1 MWGAIVQ
8 AIDHAM
14 GRMNEG
20 MGSGIKVAESQSG
33 GGGGAAAAKPASS
46 GFNLASAAKD
56 IAGLTKDK
64 SSEDK
69 ATEEAEKAKEAT
81 KEATKETTKETTEEV
96 AEGAGKAENA
106 AIISDCRLKELF
118 GTDDIVK
125 LFSHINSYEF
135 KYTPKAL
142 RLYNGTKGVDEGTN
156 IGVMA
161 QELEENPVTE
171 NTVID
176 DENGYKNIETNKLAA
191 ADTAVLADVCKRLI
205 AIEEKLGLSKE

>member
-20 MGSGIKVAESQSG
+20 MGSGIKVAESQNG
-33 GGGGAAAAKPASS
+33 GGGGAAMAKPAS
-46 GFNLASAAKD
+46 GANLASAVKD

-69 ATEEAEKAKEAT
+69 AAEEATEEAEKATEANKEAT
-81 KEATKETTKETTEEV
+81 KEATEEV
-96 AEGAGKAENA
+96 AEDDKT
-106 AIISDCRLKELF
+106 ISDCRLKELF
-118 GTDDIVK
+118 GTDDIVE

-191 ADTAVLADVCKRLI
+191 TEAAVLADVCKRLI

>member
-20 MGSGIKVAESQSG
+20 MGSGIKVAESQNGG
-33 GGGGAAAAKPASS
+33 GGGGAAMAKPASS
-46 GFNLASAAKD
+46 GANLASAVKD

-69 ATEEAEKAKEAT
+69 ATEEATEEAEKAKEAT
-81 KEATKETTKETTEEV
+81 KEATKETTEEV
-96 AEGAGKAENA
+96 AEGDK
-106 AIISDCRLKELF
+106 IISDCRLKELF

>member
-14 GRMNEG
+14 GRINEG
-20 MGSGIKVAESQSG
+20 MGSGIKVAESQG
-33 GGGGAAAAKPASS
+33 GGGSGAAMAKPAS
-46 GFNLASAAKD
+46 GANLASVAKS
-56 IAGLTKDK
+56 IANIKDEK

-69 ATEEAEKAKEAT
+69 ATEEAAKEAEKAT
-81 KEATKETTKETTEEV
+81 EATKETTEEV
-96 AEGAGKAENA
+96 AEDGK
-106 AIISDCRLKELF
+106 IISDCRLKELF
-118 GTDDIVK
+118 GTDDIVE

-191 ADTAVLADVCKRLI
+191 TEAAVLADVCKRLI

>member
-20 MGSGIKVAESQSG
+20 MGSGIKVAESQG
-33 GGGGAAAAKPASS
+33 GGSSGAAMAKPAS
-46 GFNLASAAKD
+46 GANLASAAKNLAS
-56 IAGLTKDK
+56 ISGDK

-69 ATEEAEKAKEAT
+69 ATEEAAKEAE
-81 KEATKETTKETTEEV
+81 KAKETTKEATEE
-96 AEGAGKAENA
+96 AAGDGN
-106 AIISDCRLKELF
+106 IISDCRLKELF
-118 GTDDIVK
+118 GTDDIVE

-142 RLYNGTKGVDEGTN
+142 RLYNGARGVDEGTN

-191 ADTAVLADVCKRLI
+191 TEAAVLADVCKRLI
-205 AIEEKLGLSKE
+205 AIEEKLGINKE

>member
-20 MGSGIKVAESQSG
+20 MGSGIKVAESQNG
-33 GGGGAAAAKPASS
+33 GGGGAAMAKPAS
-46 GFNLASAAKD
+46 GANLASAVKS
-56 IAGLTKDK
+56 IANINGEK

-69 ATEEAEKAKEAT
+69 AAEEATEEAEKATEANKEAT
-81 KEATKETTKETTEEV
+81 KEATEEV
-96 AEGAGKAENA
+96 AEDGN
-106 AIISDCRLKELF
+106 IISDCRLKELF
-118 GTDDIVK
+118 GTDDIVE

-161 QELEENPVTE
+161 QELEENPVTANMIVE
-171 NTVID
+171 

-191 ADTAVLADVCKRLI
+191 TEAAVLADVCKRLI

>member
-20 MGSGIKVAESQSG
+20 MGAGIKVADSQSG
-33 GGGGAAAAKPASS
+33 GGSGGAAMAKPAS
-46 GFNLASAAKD
+46 GANLASAVKD

-69 ATEEAEKAKEAT
+69 AAEEATEEAEKAKDAT
-81 KEATKETTKETTEEV
+81 KEATKDATKEATEEV
-96 AEGAGKAENA
+96 AEGDN
-106 AIISDCRLKELF
+106 IISDCRLKELF

-191 ADTAVLADVCKRLI
+191 TEAAVLADVCKRLI
-205 AIEEKLGLSKE
+205 AIEEKLGINKE

>member
-20 MGSGIKVAESQSG
+20 MGSGIKVAESQNG
-33 GGGGAAAAKPASS
+33 GGGGAAMAKPAS
-46 GFNLASAAKD
+46 GANLASAVKD

-69 ATEEAEKAKEAT
+69 AAEEATEEAEKAKETT
-81 KEATKETTKETTEEV
+81 KEATEEV
-96 AEGAGKAENA
+96 AEETGKAEDA

>member
-1 MWGAIVQ
+1 MLGAIVQ
-8 AIDHAM
+8 AIDHAL
-14 GRMNEG
+14 GRMHEG
-20 MGSGIKVAESQSG
+20 MGSGIKVAEAQG
-33 GGGGAAAAKPASS
+33 GGSGGAAATKPAS
-46 GFNLASAAKD
+46 GFNLASAAKN

-69 ATEEAEKAKEAT
+69 ATEEATEEAEKAKEA
-81 KEATKETTKETTEEV
+81 TKETTEEV
-96 AEGAGKAENA
+96 AEGDN
-106 AIISDCRLKELF
+106 IISDCRLKELF
-118 GTDDIVK
+118 GTDDIVE

-176 DENGYKNIETNKLAA
+176 DENGYKNIETNKLTA

>member
-20 MGSGIKVAESQSG
+20 MGSGIKVAESQG
-33 GGGGAAAAKPASS
+33 GGGSGGAAAAKPAS

-69 ATEEAEKAKEAT
+69 AAEEATKEAEKATEAT
-81 KEATKETTKETTEEV
+81 KEATEEV
-96 AEGAGKAENA
+96 AKDDN
-106 AIISDCRLKELF
+106 IISDCRLKELF
-118 GTDDIVK
+118 GTDDIVE

-142 RLYNGTKGVDEGTN
+142 RLYDGTKGVDEGTN

-191 ADTAVLADVCKRLI
+191 TEAAVLADVCKRLI

>member
-1 MWGAIVQ
+1 MWGAIIQ

-20 MGSGIKVAESQSG
+20 MGSGIKVAEAQG
-33 GGGGAAAAKPASS
+33 GGSGGAAAAKPAS
-46 GFNLASAAKD
+46 GANLASAAKD

-69 ATEEAEKAKEAT
+69 AAEEATEEAKKAAEDAKEAEKAEDAT
-81 KEATKETTKETTEEV
+81 
-96 AEGAGKAENA
+96 
-106 AIISDCRLKELF
+106 IISDCRLKELF

>member
-20 MGSGIKVAESQSG
+20 MGSGIKVAESQG
-33 GGGGAAAAKPASS
+33 GGGSGAAMAKPAS
-46 GFNLASAAKD
+46 GANLASAAKD

-69 ATEEAEKAKEAT
+69 ATEEAAKEAE
-81 KEATKETTKETTEEV
+81 KAKETTKEATEEV
-96 AEGAGKAENA
+96 AEDGN
-106 AIISDCRLKELF
+106 IISDCRLKELF

-191 ADTAVLADVCKRLI
+191 TEAAVLADVCKRLI

>member
-20 MGSGIKVAESQSG
+20 MGSGIKVAESQG
-33 GGGGAAAAKPASS
+33 GGSSGAAMAKPAS
-46 GFNLASAAKD
+46 GANLASAAKD

-69 ATEEAEKAKEAT
+69 ATEEAAEEAEKAKDA
-81 KEATKETTKETTEEV
+81 TKETTEEV
-96 AEGAGKAENA
+96 AEDDN
-106 AIISDCRLKELF
+106 IISDCRLKELF
-118 GTDDIVK
+118 GTDDIVE

-191 ADTAVLADVCKRLI
+191 TEAAVLADVCKRLI

>member
-20 MGSGIKVAESQSG
+20 MGSGIKVAESQG
-33 GGGGAAAAKPASS
+33 GGSSGAAMAKPAS
-46 GFNLASAAKD
+46 GANLASAAKD

-69 ATEEAEKAKEAT
+69 AAEEATEEAEKA
-81 KEATKETTKETTEEV
+81 KETTKETTEEV
-96 AEGAGKAENA
+96 AEDGN
-106 AIISDCRLKELF
+106 IISDCRLKELF
-118 GTDDIVK
+118 GTDDIVE

-161 QELEENPVTE
+161 QELEENPVTANMIVE
-171 NTVID
+171 

-191 ADTAVLADVCKRLI
+191 TEAAVLADVCKRLI

>member
-33 GGGGAAAAKPASS
+33 GGSGGAAMAKPASS
-46 GFNLASAAKD
+46 GANLASAVKD

-69 ATEEAEKAKEAT
+69 AAEEATEEAEKATEANKEATEEAT
-81 KEATKETTKETTEEV
+81 KEV
-96 AEGAGKAENA
+96 AEDGN
-106 AIISDCRLKELF
+106 IISDCRLKELF

-191 ADTAVLADVCKRLI
+191 TEAAVLADVCKRLI
-205 AIEEKLGLSKE
+205 AIEEKLGISKE

>member
-20 MGSGIKVAESQSG
+20 MGSGIKVAASQG
-33 GGGGAAAAKPASS
+33 GGGSGAAMAKPAS
-46 GFNLASAAKD
+46 GANLASAAKD

-69 ATEEAEKAKEAT
+69 ATEEAT
-81 KEATKETTKETTEEV
+81 KEAEKATEANKEATEEV
-96 AEGAGKAENA
+96 AEEVAEDGN
-106 AIISDCRLKELF
+106 IISDCRLKELF

-191 ADTAVLADVCKRLI
+191 TEAAVLADVCKRLI
-205 AIEEKLGLSKE
+205 AIEEKLGINKE

>member
-33 GGGGAAAAKPASS
+33 GGSGGAAMAKPASS
-46 GFNLASAAKD
+46 GANLASAVKD

-81 KEATKETTKETTEEV
+81 KEATKETTEEV
-96 AEGAGKAENA
+96 AEGDK
-106 AIISDCRLKELF
+106 IISDCRLKELF

>member
-20 MGSGIKVAESQSG
+20 MGSGIKVAESQG
-33 GGGGAAAAKPASS
+33 GGSSGAAMAKPAS
-46 GFNLASAAKD
+46 GANLASAAKD

-69 ATEEAEKAKEAT
+69 AAEEATEEAEKA
-81 KEATKETTKETTEEV
+81 KETTKETTEEV
-96 AEGAGKAENA
+96 AEGDN
-106 AIISDCRLKELF
+106 IISDCRLKELF

-161 QELEENPVTE
+161 QELEENPVTA

-176 DENGYKNIETNKLAA
+176 DENGYKNIETNKLATTEA
-191 ADTAVLADVCKRLI
+191 AVLADVCKRLI
-205 AIEEKLGLSKE
+205 AIEEKLGINKE

>member
-20 MGSGIKVAESQSG
+20 MGSGIKVAESQG
-33 GGGGAAAAKPASS
+33 GGGSGGAAMAKPAS
-46 GFNLASAAKD
+46 GANLASAVKS

-69 ATEEAEKAKEAT
+69 AAEEATEEAEKATEANKEAT
-81 KEATKETTKETTEEV
+81 KEATEEV
-96 AEGAGKAENA
+96 AEDGN
-106 AIISDCRLKELF
+106 IISDCRLKELF

-161 QELEENPVTE
+161 QELEENPVTANMIVE
-171 NTVID
+171 

-191 ADTAVLADVCKRLI
+191 TEAAVLADVCKRLI

>member
-20 MGSGIKVAESQSG
+20 MGSGIKVAEAQSG
-33 GGGGAAAAKPASS
+33 GGGGAAMAKPASS
-46 GFNLASAAKD
+46 GANLASAVKD

-69 ATEEAEKAKEAT
+69 ATEEATKEAEKATEANKEAT
-81 KEATKETTKETTEEV
+81 KEV
-96 AEGAGKAENA
+96 AKAEDA

-118 GTDDIVK
+118 GTDDIVE

-191 ADTAVLADVCKRLI
+191 TEAAVLADVCKRLI
-205 AIEEKLGLSKE
+205 AIEEKLGISKE

>member
-33 GGGGAAAAKPASS
+33 GGSGGAAMAKPAS
-46 GFNLASAAKD
+46 GANLASAVKN

-69 ATEEAEKAKEAT
+69 AAEEATEEAEKA
-81 KEATKETTKETTEEV
+81 KETTKETTEEV
-96 AEGAGKAENA
+96 AEETGKAEDA
-106 AIISDCRLKELF
+106 TIISDCRLKELF
-118 GTDDIVK
+118 GTDDIVE

-142 RLYNGTKGVDEGTN
+142 RLYNGSKGVDEGTN

-191 ADTAVLADVCKRLI
+191 TEAAVLADVCKRLI

>member
-20 MGSGIKVAESQSG
+20 MGSGIKVAESQNG
-33 GGGGAAAAKPASS
+33 GGSGGAAMAKPASS
-46 GFNLASAAKD
+46 GANLASAVKD

-69 ATEEAEKAKEAT
+69 ATAEATEEAEKAKEAT
-81 KEATKETTKETTEEV
+81 KEATKETTEEV
-96 AEGAGKAENA
+96 AEGDN
-106 AIISDCRLKELF
+106 IISDCRLKELF
-118 GTDDIVK
+118 GTDDIVE

-191 ADTAVLADVCKRLI
+191 TEAAVLADVCKRLI
-205 AIEEKLGLSKE
+205 AIEEKLGISKE

>member
-8 AIDHAM
+8 AIDHAL
-14 GRMNEG
+14 GRINEG
-20 MGSGIKVAESQSG
+20 MGSGIKVAEAQG
-33 GGGGAAAAKPASS
+33 GGGSGGAAAAKPAS
-46 GFNLASAAKD
+46 GFNLASAAKN

-69 ATEEAEKAKEAT
+69 ATEEATEEAEKAKEAT
-81 KEATKETTKETTEEV
+81 KETTEEV
-96 AEGAGKAENA
+96 AKDDN
-106 AIISDCRLKELF
+106 IISDCRLKELF
-118 GTDDIVK
+118 GTDDIVE

>member
-20 MGSGIKVAESQSG
+20 MGSGIKVAEAQG
-33 GGGGAAAAKPASS
+33 GGSSGAAMAKPAS
-46 GFNLASAAKD
+46 GVNLASAAKD

-69 ATEEAEKAKEAT
+69 AAEEAAEEAEKAKDA
-81 KEATKETTKETTEEV
+81 TKETTEEV
-96 AEGAGKAENA
+96 AEDGK
-106 AIISDCRLKELF
+106 IISDCRLKELF
-118 GTDDIVK
+118 GTDDIVE

-161 QELEENPVTE
+161 QELEENPVTANMIVE
-171 NTVID
+171 

-191 ADTAVLADVCKRLI
+191 TEAAVLADVCKRLI

>member
-20 MGSGIKVAESQSG
+20 MGSGIKVAEAQG
-33 GGGGAAAAKPASS
+33 GGSSGAAMAKPAS
-46 GFNLASAAKD
+46 GANLASAAKD

-69 ATEEAEKAKEAT
+69 AAEEAAEEAEKAKDA
-81 KEATKETTKETTEEV
+81 TKETTEEV
-96 AEGAGKAENA
+96 AEDGK
-106 AIISDCRLKELF
+106 IISDCRLKELF
-118 GTDDIVK
+118 GTDDIVE

-191 ADTAVLADVCKRLI
+191 TEAAVLADVCKRLI
-205 AIEEKLGLSKE
+205 AIEEKLGINKE

>member
-20 MGSGIKVAESQSG
+20 MGSGIKVAEAQG
-33 GGGGAAAAKPASS
+33 GGSSGAAMAKPAS
-46 GFNLASAAKD
+46 GANLASAAKD
-56 IAGLTKDK
+56 IAGLTKGK

-69 ATEEAEKAKEAT
+69 ATEEATEEAEKA
-81 KEATKETTKETTEEV
+81 KETTKETTEEV
-96 AEGAGKAENA
+96 AEGDN
-106 AIISDCRLKELF
+106 IISDCRLKELF
-118 GTDDIVK
+118 GTDDIVE

-161 QELEENPVTE
+161 QELEENPVTA

-176 DENGYKNIETNKLAA
+176 DENGYKNIETNKLATTEA
-191 ADTAVLADVCKRLI
+191 AVLADVCKRLI
-205 AIEEKLGLSKE
+205 AIEEKLGINKE

>member
-20 MGSGIKVAESQSG
+20 MGSGIKVAESQG
-33 GGGGAAAAKPASS
+33 GGSSGAAMAKPAS
-46 GFNLASAAKD
+46 GANLASAVKN

-69 ATEEAEKAKEAT
+69 ATEEAAKEAE
-81 KEATKETTKETTEEV
+81 KAKETTKETTEEV
-96 AEGAGKAENA
+96 AEETGKAEDA
-106 AIISDCRLKELF
+106 TIISDCRLKELF

-191 ADTAVLADVCKRLI
+191 AEAAVLADVCKRLI

>member
-20 MGSGIKVAESQSG
+20 MGSGIKVAESQ
-33 GGGGAAAAKPASS
+33 GGGGAAAAKPAS
-46 GFNLASAAKD
+46 GANLASAVKN

-69 ATEEAEKAKEAT
+69 AAEEATEEAEKAKEAT
-81 KEATKETTKETTEEV
+81 KEATEEV
-96 AEGAGKAENA
+96 AEDGN
-106 AIISDCRLKELF
+106 IISDCRLKELF
-118 GTDDIVK
+118 GTDDIVE

-191 ADTAVLADVCKRLI
+191 TEAAVLADVCKRLI

>member
-20 MGSGIKVAESQSG
+20 MGSGIKVAEAQSG
-33 GGGGAAAAKPASS
+33 GGSGAAAAKPASS
-46 GFNLASAAKD
+46 GANLASAVKD

-69 ATEEAEKAKEAT
+69 AAEKATEEAEKAKEAT
-81 KEATKETTKETTEEV
+81 KETTEEV
-96 AEGAGKAENA
+96 AEETGKAEDA

-205 AIEEKLGLSKE
+205 AIEEKLGISKE

>member
-20 MGSGIKVAESQSG
+20 MGSGIKVAESQG
-33 GGGGAAAAKPASS
+33 GGGSGGAAAAKPAS
-46 GFNLASAAKD
+46 GANLASAVKN

-69 ATEEAEKAKEAT
+69 AAEEATEEAEKAKEAT
-81 KEATKETTKETTEEV
+81 KEATEEV
-96 AEGAGKAENA
+96 AEDGN
-106 AIISDCRLKELF
+106 IISDCRLKELF
-118 GTDDIVK
+118 GTDDIVE

-161 QELEENPVTE
+161 QELEKNPVTE

-191 ADTAVLADVCKRLI
+191 AEAAVLADVCKRLI

>member
-20 MGSGIKVAESQSG
+20 MGSGIKVAASQGG
-33 GGGGAAAAKPASS
+33 GGGGAAMAKPAS
-46 GFNLASAAKD
+46 GANLASAAKD

-69 ATEEAEKAKEAT
+69 ATEEAT
-81 KEATKETTKETTEEV
+81 KEAEKAKETTKEATEEV
-96 AEGAGKAENA
+96 AEETGKAEDA
-106 AIISDCRLKELF
+106 TIISDCRLKELF

-191 ADTAVLADVCKRLI
+191 TEAAVLADVCKRLI
-205 AIEEKLGLSKE
+205 AIEEKLGINKE

>member
-20 MGSGIKVAESQSG
+20 MGSGIKVAEAQSG
-33 GGGGAAAAKPASS
+33 GGGGAAMAKPAS
-46 GFNLASAAKD
+46 GANLASAAKD

-69 ATEEAEKAKEAT
+69 AAEEAAEEAKKAAEDAKEAEKAE
-81 KEATKETTKETTEEV
+81 ET
-96 AEGAGKAENA
+96 GKAEDA
-106 AIISDCRLKELF
+106 TIISDCRLKELF

-161 QELEENPVTE
+161 QELEKNPVTE

>member
-20 MGSGIKVAESQSG
+20 MGSGIKVAASQG
-33 GGGGAAAAKPASS
+33 GGGSGAAMAKPAS
-46 GFNLASAAKD
+46 GANLASAVKD

-69 ATEEAEKAKEAT
+69 ATEEAAKEAEKAT
-81 KEATKETTKETTEEV
+81 EANKEATEEATEEV
-96 AEGAGKAENA
+96 AEDGN
-106 AIISDCRLKELF
+106 IISDCRLKELF
-118 GTDDIVK
+118 GTDDIVE

-161 QELEENPVTE
+161 QELEENPVTANMIVE
-171 NTVID
+171 

-191 ADTAVLADVCKRLI
+191 TEAAVLADVCKRLI
-205 AIEEKLGLSKE
+205 AIEEKLGINKE

>member
-20 MGSGIKVAESQSG
+20 MGAGIKVADSQNG
-33 GGGGAAAAKPASS
+33 GGSGGAAMAKPAS
-46 GFNLASAAKD
+46 GANLASAAKD

-69 ATEEAEKAKEAT
+69 AAEEAAEEAEKAKETT
-81 KEATKETTKETTEEV
+81 KEATEEV
-96 AEGAGKAENA
+96 AEDGN
-106 AIISDCRLKELF
+106 IISDCRLKELF

-191 ADTAVLADVCKRLI
+191 TEAAVLADVCKRLI

>member
-20 MGSGIKVAESQSG
+20 MGSGIKVAESQNG

-46 GFNLASAAKD
+46 GANLASAVKD

-69 ATEEAEKAKEAT
+69 ATEEATKEAEKAKEA
-81 KEATKETTKETTEEV
+81 TKETTEEV
-96 AEGAGKAENA
+96 AENAGKAEDA